1 VPFVTLTRTQ
11 LLCVRAHYNLLNTK
25 LQERRGVGDS
35 LGMGVPANQPDFI
48 EIAGTAAATDHRSL
62 RSKLHSKLHLPH
74 LHSSKH
80 SSDTDNAAVSE
91 KERQQALDDLR
102 ADDATANDETATTAT
117 APDEAAHAEAAES
130 ETPGSITPDKQ
141 GFRERLKHS
150 LPHRKRSS

>member
-1 VPFVTLTRTQ
+1 V
-11 LLCVRAHYNLLNTK
+11 HYNLLGAN

-35 LGMGVPANQPDFI
+35 LGMGVPANQPEFI

-74 LHSSKH
+74 MHSSKH
-80 SSDTDNAAVSE
+80 SSDEKEKAAVSE

-117 APDEAAHAEAAES
+117 APDEAAHAETAGSVTADS
-130 ETPGSITPDKQ
+130 ETPDKQ
-141 GFRERLKHS
+141 GFRERLRHS
-150 LPHRKRSS
+150 LPHRKSSS